1 MIGIDVINCC
11 VTGMGDKIS
20 ALDILI
26 VMDNAKCPLSSHS
39 LTGSVG

>member
-11 VTGMGDKIS
+11 MIEMEDKIL

-39 LTGSVG
+39 LAGCLG